1 MGAGLPCRC
10 VRNTGKVP
18 PDHHPIPS
26 PDPKESPVASDA
38 PTTAARP
45 SGVALGAIAVAVL
58 AALLSIYALGV
69 AFAAQTGSGSPA
81 ASTPG
86 TAPPEVIPVQLAE
99 FSFSPSP
106 IQANAQDR
114 LDVTNT
120 GSAEHNLIVRGTAV
134 GTSDLAP
141 GATEMLDLSSLSP
154 GTYEIFCDI
163 PGHEGAGMVGSL
175 TIGGEAAD
183 NGHGSH
189 DTDSPY
195 GSVQDMEARMAQ
207 VMAAFPAETEGQGA
221 APMEPEILEDGTKFY
236 ELVVEEIQWEV
247 EPGKF
252 VDALAY
258 NGMVPGPTLRVD
270 VGDRVTIRVTNNL
283 PEEGTSLHPH
293 GLRQHPFEIDG
304 VTYLSQDP
312 IAAGESMDHTFIA
325 SEPSVAT
332 YHSHHMAAHQ
342 IPDGLFGMLIVGDYA
357 AMSGIDN
364 IVAEEVM
371 VLNDAGAIGLSL
383 NGKSFPA
390 TDLYSYKQGDR
401 VIVHYANE
409 GLMPHPMH
417 LHNQKGTVIA
427 RDGFMMAESARW
439 SGDTFNIAPGERW
452 TVVYEMDT
460 PGVWVWHCHIL
471 THVDK
476 PDGTMFGMLTAVV
489 VEPAE

>member
-1 MGAGLPCRC
+1 M
-10 VRNTGKVP
+10 
-18 PDHHPIPS
+18 
-26 PDPKESPVASDA
+26 ASDT
-38 PTTAARP
+38 PTSVSP
-45 SGVALGAIAVAVL
+45 PLGVTIGAIAAAVL
-58 AALLSIYALGV
+58 AILLSIYALGV
-69 AFAAQTGSGSPA
+69 AFAAHNGSGGGPVA
-81 ASTPG
+81 GTPG
-86 TAPPEVIPVQLAE
+86 ASEPRTIGVELAE
-99 FSFSPSP
+99 FSFSPNP

-114 LDVTNT
+114 LEVTNA
-120 GSAEHNLIVRGTAV
+120 GSAEHNLIVRGTSV
-134 GTSDLAP
+134 GTAALGP
-141 GATEMLDLSSLSP
+141 GASEMLDLSSLSP

-175 TIGGEAAD
+175 VIGGEAAD
-183 NGHGSH
+183 NGHEAH
-189 DTDSPY
+189 DPDRPY
-195 GSVQDMEARMAQ
+195 GTIEEMEARMAA
-207 VMAAFPAETEGQGA
+207 VMGSFPAETEGQGA
-221 APMEPEILEDGTKFY
+221 VPLEPEILEDGTKFY

-252 VDALAY
+252 VKALAY

-312 IAAGESMDHTFIA
+312 IAAGEAMDHTFIA
-325 SEPSVAT
+325 SEPSVVT

-342 IPDGLFGMLIVGDYA
+342 VPDGLFGMLIVGDYA
-357 AMSGIDN
+357 AMSGLDN

-371 VLNDAGAIGLSL
+371 VLNDAGTIGMSL

-390 TDLYSYKQGDR
+390 TQLYSYNQGDR

-409 GLMPHPMH
+409 GLMAHPMH

-427 RDGFMMAESARW
+427 RDGFMMPESAWW
-439 SGDTFNIAPGERW
+439 SGDTFNVAPGERW

-460 PGVWVWHCHIL
+460 PGVWAWHCHIL
-471 THVDK
+471 THVDR
-476 PDGTMFGMLTAVV
+476 PDGTMFGMLAAVAVTA
-489 VEPAE
+489 AE